1 MRSQAHLSFNVG
13 NPLTLTTAAEI
24 NKEADA
30 FYKTYSCMTQA
41 DCENMLLQAPR
52 DSAGS
57 WGQKKV
63 QNPASLVKGSDS

>member
-1 MRSQAHLSFNVG
+1 
-13 NPLTLTTAAEI
+13 
-24 NKEADA
+24 
-30 FYKTYSCMTQA
+30 MTKA

-63 QNPASLVKGSDS
+63 QNPASLVKGSDSEHSRIKLSQGQS